1 ARLVAL
7 SNSDLLGFRS
17 PSSTMAAT
25 NPGCVKQPDQ
35 DSESSMQSTADMTA
49 FVQNLLVQ
57 MKTRFQAMSE
67 GIVSKNILC
76 QASLGPNVDVL
87 LNCNSLDEMGS
98 KIDELEQSIQDL
110 NADMEGA
117 SKSKPEDDKPSDE
130 PV

>member
-1 ARLVAL
+1 
-7 SNSDLLGFRS
+7 
-17 PSSTMAAT
+17 MAAT

-67 GIVSKNILC
+67 GIVSKI
-76 QASLGPNVDVL
+76 
-87 LNCNSLDEMGS
+87 DEMGN
-98 KIDELEQSIQDL
+98 KIDKLEQSIKDL
-110 NADMEGA
+110 NAEMEGA
-117 SKSKPEDDKPSDE
+117 SKSKPEDDKPCDE

>member
-1 ARLVAL
+1 
-7 SNSDLLGFRS
+7 
-17 PSSTMAAT
+17 M
-25 NPGCVKQPDQ
+25 
-35 DSESSMQSTADMTA
+35 
-49 FVQNLLVQ
+49 
-57 MKTRFQAMSE
+57 
-67 GIVSKNILC
+67 
-76 QASLGPNVDVL
+76 DVL

>member
-1 ARLVAL
+1 
-7 SNSDLLGFRS
+7 
-17 PSSTMAAT
+17 MAAT

-76 QASLGPNVDVL
+76 QACLNNVHRTYCLLFYWTSWLTVSLSVYTFLVCDKL
-87 LNCNSLDEMGS
+87 GS
-98 KIDELEQSIQDL
+98 E
-110 NADMEGA
+110 
-117 SKSKPEDDKPSDE
+117 
-130 PV
+130 

>member
-1 ARLVAL
+1 
-7 SNSDLLGFRS
+7 
-17 PSSTMAAT
+17 MAAT

-67 GIVSKNILC
+67 GIVSKI
-76 QASLGPNVDVL
+76 
-87 LNCNSLDEMGS
+87 DEMGS

>member
-1 ARLVAL
+1 
-7 SNSDLLGFRS
+7 
-17 PSSTMAAT
+17 MAAT
-25 NPGCVKQPDQ
+25 NPGCVKHPDQ

-76 QASLGPNVDVL
+76 QASLASCPNMNVL

-98 KIDELEQSIQDL
+98 KIDKLEQSIKDL
-110 NADMEGA
+110 NAEMEGA